1 MENITLGQ
9 ITTFLGIIAGLI
21 GSISAIVL
29 FMQKI
34 FKKALKNELEPI
46 VDNINNINNNIE
58 TLDVGQCKNYLV
70 RYLKDVEQKNKLDEV
85 EVERAYEI
93 YDHYTNDLKQNSYI
107 HKRWEEL
114 EVKNERKNS

>member
-9 ITTFLGIIAGLI
+9 IATILAFIVGLLGSVKYL
-21 GSISAIVL
+21 S
-29 FMQKI
+29 KE
-34 FKKALKNELEPI
+34 LKNQVNKTLEPI
-46 VDNINNINNNIE
+46 NNSIKE
-58 TLDVGQCKNYLV
+58 LDVGQCKNYLV
-70 RYLKDVEQKNKLDEV
+70 RYLKDVEQGNKLDEV

-114 EVKNERKNS
+114 EVKNERKNR